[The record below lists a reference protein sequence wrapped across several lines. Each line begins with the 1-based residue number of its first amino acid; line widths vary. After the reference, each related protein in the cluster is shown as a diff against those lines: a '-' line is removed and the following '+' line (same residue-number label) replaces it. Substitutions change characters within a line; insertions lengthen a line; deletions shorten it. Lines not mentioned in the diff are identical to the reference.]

1 MELNEDVFKST
12 KIYNFIL
19 TKVKELRENILRVQ
33 LSDDEAKEKQKEIRN
48 RLDIIV
54 NELEKKIK
62 ELENNSEW
70 DRFTVAFYGETN
82 AGKSTLIETLRIMLN
97 EKEKLKDREKYK
109 EIEEH
114 INSLKNQKVVY
125 DDKIKEII
133 KKYEQALD
141 SIMENL
147 KKSEIELNDL
157 KENLKVLQD
166 LDEEFQEELNEI
178 KKVINKERSS
188 SFKNFIL
195 WLLKKL
201 PEQQNLPVTKDK
213 IKENNLKIKEIETSE
228 KIVNKKIEKINK
240 ETSTLE
246 NTKNKEIN
254 EYDKQ
259 IALLD
264 KKIQDINKE
273 LEKYCDGKI
282 IGDGSS
288 DYTRD
293 VADYE
298 IEYNGEKF
306 CLLDLPGIE
315 GNEKLV
321 LDNINKA
328 VKKSHAV
335 FYISA
340 SPNPPQSGDKE
351 NSGTIEKIKKHLGD
365 QTEVYFIYNKKIKNP
380 KILKEALID
389 NGEKESLKET
399 DKILNRI
406 LDTQYSGNISLSA
419 YPAFLA
425 VGNCYNRDETSKI
438 KFLESL
444 SVQNILSVSQV
455 EKFKNWLTEKFVTNT
470 KNKIIKANG
479 KKLSSIID
487 KTASEIEEQNNILNN
502 MRESL
507 ERNSEN
513 TESNLDN
520 VLLRTKN
527 KFRTELDNSLN
538 EFEQNLRAAVYAEID
553 RYIDNTEFK
562 QVFESKYEEYSEILS
577 SNLQTRF
584 EGINEEFKSEV
595 KRTLEEHNK
604 TRQELIRT
612 YNMRYSIE
620 EKFNF
625 HLEVKSN
632 INKVGLII
640 SVGSAIAGIIIAISN
655 PAGWIVMGLAI
666 LSGIISIFKSIWGFF
681 DNDYRAGQQRNTTD
695 SKIAEMKESLRRE
708 IDGKLPEIN
717 ENLNTVIKEIKASL
731 SGEMREFNGI
741 IDTFEKVKN
750 EFCELSLD
758 IQNKNN

>member
-1 MELNEDVFKST
+1 MILSEDVFKST

-33 LSDDEAKEKQKEIRN
+33 LSDDEAKEKQKEIKN

-97 EKEKLKDREKYK
+97 EKEKFKDREKYK

-114 INSLKNQKVVY
+114 IDSLRNQKGVY
-125 DDKIKEII
+125 DDKIKEVV
-133 KKYEQALD
+133 KKYEQTLD

-147 KKSEIELNDL
+147 KNSEIELDDL

-166 LDEEFQEELNEI
+166 SDEEFQEELNEI
-178 KKVINKERSS
+178 KKAINEERSR

-201 PEQQNLPVTKDK
+201 PEQKNLPAIKDK
-213 IKENNLKIKEIETSE
+213 IKENDLKIKEIETSE
-228 KIVNKKIEKINK
+228 KTINKKIEKI
-240 ETSTLE
+240 
-246 NTKNKEIN
+246 NKEIN

-259 IALLD
+259 IVFLD

-293 VADYE
+293 VTAYE
-298 IEYNGEKF
+298 IENNGKKF

-351 NSGTIEKIKKHLGD
+351 NSGTIEKIKQHLGD

-380 KILKEALID
+380 KILKEDLID
-389 NGEKESLKET
+389 NDEAESLKET

-425 VGNCYNRDETSKI
+425 VGNCCNRDETSKI

-444 SVQNILSVSQV
+444 SAQNILSISQV
-455 EKFKNWLTEKFVTNT
+455 EKFKKWLTESFVTDT
-470 KNKIIKANG
+470 KDKIIKANA
-479 KKLSSIID
+479 KKLSSVIN
-487 KTASEIEEQNNILNN
+487 KTALEIQQQNNILNN
-502 MRESL
+502 LRETL

-513 TESNLDN
+513 TESNLDT
-520 VLLRTKN
+520 VLLRMKN
-527 KFRTELDNSLN
+527 KFRTELDYSLN
-538 EFEQNLRAAVYAEID
+538 EFEQNLRAAVYAEIN
-553 RYIDNTEFK
+553 RCIDNTEFK

-595 KRTLEEHNK
+595 RRTLEEHNK
-604 TRQELIRT
+604 TRKELIKT
-612 YNMRYSIE
+612 YNTRYSIE

-625 HLEVKSN
+625 NFEIKSD

-666 LSGIISIFKSIWGFF
+666 LSGIVSIFKSIWGFF

-731 SGEMREFNGI
+731 SGEMREFNGV

>member
-1 MELNEDVFKST
+1 MGSNEDVFKST

-19 TKVKELRENILRVQ
+19 TKIKELRESILKVQ
-33 LSDDEAKEKQKEIRN
+33 LFDEEAKKKHEEIKSK
-48 RLDIIV
+48 LDIIV
-54 NELEKKIK
+54 NKLEKKIK

-109 EIEEH
+109 EIEDYV
-114 INSLKNQKVVY
+114 NSLKNQKEVY
-125 DDKIKEII
+125 DDKIKEIV
-133 KKYEQALD
+133 KKYEQTLD
-141 SIMENL
+141 NIMENL
-147 KKSEIELNDL
+147 KNSEIELDNL
-157 KENLKVLQD
+157 KENLKLLED
-166 LDEEFQEELNEI
+166 SDEEFQEELNEI

-201 PEQQNLPVTKDK
+201 PEQQNLLTIKDK
-213 IKENNLKIKEIETSE
+213 IKENNLKIKEIETNE
-228 KIVNKKIEKINK
+228 KTINRTIEKINK
-240 ETSTLE
+240 ETNTLE

-254 EYDKQ
+254 ENNKQ

-264 KKIQDINKE
+264 KKIQNTNKE

-293 VADYE
+293 VTSYE
-298 IEYNGEKF
+298 IEYNEEKF

-380 KILKEALID
+380 KMLKSGLID
-389 NGEKESLKET
+389 YDEDDSLKET
-399 DKILNRI
+399 DKILSRT

-425 VGNCYNRDETSKI
+425 VGNCCNRDETSKI
-438 KFLESL
+438 KFLENL
-444 SVQNILSVSQV
+444 NIETILSFSQV
-455 EKFKNWLTEKFVTNT
+455 EEFKNWLTESFVKNT
-470 KNKIIKANG
+470 KDKIRKANY
-479 KKLSSIID
+479 KKVYSVID
-487 KTASEIEEQNNILNN
+487 ETTTEIEEQNRILND

-507 ERNSEN
+507 ERNSKN
-513 TESNLDN
+513 TEGNLDS
-520 VLLRTKN
+520 VRIRMEN
-527 KFRTELDNSLN
+527 KFRTELGYSLD
-538 EFEQNLRAAVYAEID
+538 EFEQNLRASVYTEID

-562 QVFESKYEEYSEILS
+562 KIFEDRYEEYSGMLS

-584 EGINEEFKSEV
+584 EELNEEFKSEI
-595 KRTLEEHNK
+595 KNTLEEHNK
-604 TRQELIRT
+604 TRAELIKT

-620 EKFNF
+620 EKFDFNF
-625 HLEVKSN
+625 EFKSN
-632 INKVGLII
+632 INKTGMII
-640 SVGSAIAGIIIAISN
+640 SVGSAIAGIILAISN
-655 PAGWIVMGLAI
+655 PAGWVVLGLAI
-666 LSGIISIFKSIWGFF
+666 LNGLISVFKSIWGFF
-681 DNDYRAGQQRNTTD
+681 DNDYRAGQQRNTTN
-695 SKIAEMKESLRRE
+695 SKIAEIKEALRRE
-708 IDGKLPEIN
+708 VERKLPEIDK
-717 ENLNTVIKEIKASL
+717 NLNDAIKEIKESL
-731 SGEMREFNGI
+731 SDENKGVDNMIN
-741 IDTFEKVKN
+741 TFENTKN
-750 EFCELSLD
+750 DFYKLSLN
-758 IQNKNN
+758 IQNRDE

>member
-1 MELNEDVFKST
+1 MELNEDVFKTT

-19 TKVKELRENILRVQ
+19 TKVKELREHVLKMQ
-33 LSDDEAKEKQKEIRN
+33 LSDREVKEKQGEIKDG
-48 RLDIIV
+48 LDSIV
-54 NELEKKIK
+54 NKLEKKIK

-82 AGKSTLIETLRIMLN
+82 AGKSTLIEILRIMLN

-125 DDKIKEII
+125 DDKIKEIVR
-133 KKYEQALD
+133 KYEQALD

-147 KKSEIELNDL
+147 KNSEIELNDL
-157 KENLKVLQD
+157 KENLKVFQD

-201 PEQQNLPVTKDK
+201 PEQQNLPVIKDK

-228 KIVNKKIEKINK
+228 KTINKKIEKINK

-246 NTKNKEIN
+246 NNKNKEIN
-254 EYDKQ
+254 EHDKQ

-293 VADYE
+293 VTDYE

-389 NGEKESLKET
+389 NGEEESLKET

-527 KFRTELDNSLN
+527 KFRTELDYSLN

-553 RYIDNTEFK
+553 RCIDNTEFK

-584 EGINEEFKSEV
+584 EGINEEFKSDV

-625 HLEVKSN
+625 RLEVKSN

-695 SKIAEMKESLRRE
+695 SKIAEIKESLRRE

-717 ENLNTVIKEIKASL
+717 ENLNTVIKEIKDSL
-731 SGEMREFNGI
+731 STEIREFNGI

>member
-1 MELNEDVFKST
+1 MELNEDVFKTT

-19 TKVKELRENILRVQ
+19 TKVKELREHVLKMQ
-33 LSDDEAKEKQKEIRN
+33 LSDREVKEKQGEIKDG
-48 RLDIIV
+48 LDSIV
-54 NELEKKIK
+54 NKLEKKIK

-125 DDKIKEII
+125 DDKIKEIVR
-133 KKYEQALD
+133 KYEQALD

-147 KKSEIELNDL
+147 KNSEIELNDL
-157 KENLKVLQD
+157 KENLKVFQD

-201 PEQQNLPVTKDK
+201 PEQQNLPVIKDK

-228 KIVNKKIEKINK
+228 KTINKKIEKINK

-246 NTKNKEIN
+246 NNKNKEIN
-254 EYDKQ
+254 EHDKQ

-293 VADYE
+293 VTDYE

-351 NSGTIEKIKKHLGD
+351 NSGTIEKIKKHLGE

-389 NGEKESLKET
+389 NGEEESLKET

-527 KFRTELDNSLN
+527 KFRTELDYSLN

-553 RYIDNTEFK
+553 RCIDNTEFK

-584 EGINEEFKSEV
+584 EGINEEFKSDV

-625 HLEVKSN
+625 RLEVKSN

-717 ENLNTVIKEIKASL
+717 ENLNTVIKEIKDSL
-731 SGEMREFNGI
+731 STEIREFNGI

>member
-1 MELNEDVFKST
+1 MILSEDVFKST

-33 LSDDEAKEKQKEIRN
+33 LSDDEAKEKQKEIKN

-97 EKEKLKDREKYK
+97 EKEKFQDREKYK

-114 INSLKNQKVVY
+114 IDSLRSQKGVY
-125 DDKIKEII
+125 DDKIKEVV

-147 KKSEIELNDL
+147 KNSEIELDDL

-166 LDEEFQEELNEI
+166 SDEEFQEELNEI
-178 KKVINKERSS
+178 KKAINEERSR

-201 PEQQNLPVTKDK
+201 PEQKNLPAIKDK
-213 IKENNLKIKEIETSE
+213 IKENDLKIKEIETSE
-228 KIVNKKIEKINK
+228 KTINKKIEKINK

-246 NTKNKEIN
+246 NSKNKEIN

-259 IALLD
+259 IVLLD

-293 VADYE
+293 VTAYE
-298 IEYNGEKF
+298 IENNGEKF

-351 NSGTIEKIKKHLGD
+351 NSGTIEKIKQHLGD

-380 KILKEALID
+380 KILKEDLID
-389 NGEKESLKET
+389 NDEAESLKET

-425 VGNCYNRDETSKI
+425 VGNCCDRDETSKI

-444 SVQNILSVSQV
+444 SAQNILSISQV
-455 EKFKNWLTEKFVTNT
+455 EKFKKWLTESFVTDT
-470 KNKIIKANG
+470 KDKIIKANA
-479 KKLSSIID
+479 KKLSSVID
-487 KTASEIEEQNNILNN
+487 KTALEIQQQNNILNN
-502 MRESL
+502 LRETL

-513 TESNLDN
+513 TESNLDT
-520 VLLRTKN
+520 VLLRMKN
-527 KFRTELDNSLN
+527 KFRTELDYSLN
-538 EFEQNLRAAVYAEID
+538 EFEQNLRAAVYAEIN
-553 RYIDNTEFK
+553 RCIDNTEFK

-577 SNLQTRF
+577 SNLQTGF
-584 EGINEEFKSEV
+584 EGINEE
-595 KRTLEEHNK
+595 L
-604 TRQELIRT
+604 
-612 YNMRYSIE
+612 
-620 EKFNF
+620 
-625 HLEVKSN
+625 
-632 INKVGLII
+632 
-640 SVGSAIAGIIIAISN
+640 
-655 PAGWIVMGLAI
+655 
-666 LSGIISIFKSIWGFF
+666 
-681 DNDYRAGQQRNTTD
+681 
-695 SKIAEMKESLRRE
+695 
-708 IDGKLPEIN
+708 
-717 ENLNTVIKEIKASL
+717 
-731 SGEMREFNGI
+731 
-741 IDTFEKVKN
+741 
-750 EFCELSLD
+750 
-758 IQNKNN
+758 

>member
-1 MELNEDVFKST
+1 MGSNEDVFKST

-19 TKVKELRENILRVQ
+19 TKIKELRESILKVQ
-33 LSDDEAKEKQKEIRN
+33 LFDEEAKKKHEEIKSK
-48 RLDIIV
+48 LDIIV
-54 NELEKKIK
+54 NKLEKKIK

-109 EIEEH
+109 EIEDYV
-114 INSLKNQKVVY
+114 NSLKNQKEVY
-125 DDKIKEII
+125 DDKIKEIV
-133 KKYEQALD
+133 KKYEQTLD

-147 KKSEIELNDL
+147 KNSEIELDNL
-157 KENLKVLQD
+157 KENLKLLED
-166 LDEEFQEELNEI
+166 SDEEFQEELNEI
-178 KKVINKERSS
+178 KKVINKDRSS

-201 PEQQNLPVTKDK
+201 PEQQNLLTIKDK
-213 IKENNLKIKEIETSE
+213 IKENNLKIKEIETNE
-228 KIVNKKIEKINK
+228 KTINRTIEKINK
-240 ETSTLE
+240 ETNTLE

-254 EYDKQ
+254 ENNKQ

-264 KKIQDINKE
+264 KKIQNTNKE

-293 VADYE
+293 VTSYE
-298 IEYNGEKF
+298 IEYNEEKF

-380 KILKEALID
+380 KMLKSGLID
-389 NGEKESLKET
+389 YDEDDSLKET
-399 DKILNRI
+399 DKILSRT

-425 VGNCYNRDETSKI
+425 IGNCYGRNEESKR

-444 SVQNILSVSQV
+444 NAETILSFSQV
-455 EKFKNWLTEKFVTNT
+455 EEFKNWLTESFVKNT
-470 KNKIIKANG
+470 KDKIRKANY
-479 KKLSSIID
+479 KKVYSVID
-487 KTASEIEEQNNILNN
+487 ETTTEIEEQNRILND

-507 ERNSEN
+507 ERNSKN
-513 TESNLDN
+513 TEGNLDS
-520 VLLRTKN
+520 VRIKMEN
-527 KFRTELDNSLN
+527 KFRTELGYSLD
-538 EFEQNLRAAVYAEID
+538 EFEQNLRASVYTEID

-562 QVFESKYEEYSEILS
+562 KIFEDRYEEYSGMLS

-584 EGINEEFKSEV
+584 EELNEEFKSEI
-595 KRTLEEHNK
+595 KNTLEEHNK
-604 TRQELIRT
+604 TRAELIKT

-620 EKFNF
+620 EKFDFNF
-625 HLEVKSN
+625 EFKSN
-632 INKVGLII
+632 INKTGMII
-640 SVGSAIAGIIIAISN
+640 SVGSAIAGIILAISN
-655 PAGWIVMGLAI
+655 PAGWVVLGLAI
-666 LSGIISIFKSIWGFF
+666 LNGLISVFKSIWGFF
-681 DNDYRAGQQRNTTD
+681 DNDYRAGQQRNTTN
-695 SKIAEMKESLRRE
+695 SKIAEIKEALRRE
-708 IDGKLPEIN
+708 VERKLLEIDK
-717 ENLNTVIKEIKASL
+717 NLNDAIKEIKESL
-731 SGEMREFNGI
+731 SDENKEVDNMIN
-741 IDTFEKVKN
+741 TFENTKN
-750 EFCELSLD
+750 DFYKLSLN
-758 IQNKNN
+758 IQNRDE

>member
-1 MELNEDVFKST
+1 MELIEDVFKST

-19 TKVKELRENILRVQ
+19 TKVKELREHILKMQ
-33 LSDDEAKEKQKEIRN
+33 LFDEEAKEKQKEIKS

-54 NELEKKIK
+54 NKLEKKIK

-109 EIEEH
+109 EIEDH
-114 INSLKNQKVVY
+114 INSLKNQKGVY
-125 DDKIKEII
+125 DDKIKEIV

-147 KKSEIELNDL
+147 KSSEIELNDL
-157 KENLKVLQD
+157 KENLKILKD
-166 LDEEFQEELNEI
+166 SDEEFQEELNEI

-201 PEQQNLPVTKDK
+201 PEQQNLSAIKDK

-228 KIVNKKIEKINK
+228 KTINRTIEKINK
-240 ETSTLE
+240 ETSILE

-259 IALLD
+259 IVFLD
-264 KKIQDINKE
+264 KKIQDTNKE

-293 VADYE
+293 VTDYE
-298 IEYNGEKF
+298 IEYNDEKF

-351 NSGTIEKIKKHLGD
+351 DSGTIEKIKKHLGD

-380 KILKEALID
+380 KILKNALID

-399 DKILNRI
+399 GKILNRI
-406 LDTQYSGNISLSA
+406 LDTQYSGNIPLSA

-425 VGNCYNRDETSKI
+425 VGNCCNRDEISKI

-444 SVQNILSVSQV
+444 SAQNILSISKV
-455 EKFKNWLTEKFVTNT
+455 EEFKNWLIEKFVTNT
-470 KNKIIKANG
+470 KGKIIKANS

-487 KTASEIEEQNNILNN
+487 ETALEIQQQNNILNN
-502 MRESL
+502 LRETL

-513 TESNLDN
+513 TESNLDS
-520 VLLRTKN
+520 VLTRMKN
-527 KFRTELDNSLN
+527 KFRTELDYSLD
-538 EFEQNLRAAVYAEID
+538 EFEQNLRVSVYTEID

-562 QVFESKYEEYSEILS
+562 
-577 SNLQTRF
+577 
-584 EGINEEFKSEV
+584 
-595 KRTLEEHNK
+595 
-604 TRQELIRT
+604 
-612 YNMRYSIE
+612 
-620 EKFNF
+620 
-625 HLEVKSN
+625 
-632 INKVGLII
+632 
-640 SVGSAIAGIIIAISN
+640 
-655 PAGWIVMGLAI
+655 
-666 LSGIISIFKSIWGFF
+666 
-681 DNDYRAGQQRNTTD
+681 
-695 SKIAEMKESLRRE
+695 
-708 IDGKLPEIN
+708 
-717 ENLNTVIKEIKASL
+717 
-731 SGEMREFNGI
+731 
-741 IDTFEKVKN
+741 
-750 EFCELSLD
+750 
-758 IQNKNN
+758 

>member
-1 MELNEDVFKST
+1 MGSNEDVFKST

-19 TKVKELRENILRVQ
+19 TKIKELRESILKVQ
-33 LSDDEAKEKQKEIRN
+33 LFDEEAKKKHEEIKSK
-48 RLDIIV
+48 LDIIV
-54 NELEKKIK
+54 NKLEKKIK

-109 EIEEH
+109 EIEDYV
-114 INSLKNQKVVY
+114 NSLKNQKEVY
-125 DDKIKEII
+125 DDKIKEIV
-133 KKYEQALD
+133 KKYEQTLD

-147 KKSEIELNDL
+147 KNSEIELDNL
-157 KENLKVLQD
+157 KENLKLLED
-166 LDEEFQEELNEI
+166 SDEEFQEELNEI
-178 KKVINKERSS
+178 KKVINKDRSS

-201 PEQQNLPVTKDK
+201 PEQQNLLTIKDK
-213 IKENNLKIKEIETSE
+213 IKENNLKIKEIETNE
-228 KIVNKKIEKINK
+228 KTINRTIEKINK
-240 ETSTLE
+240 ETNTLE

-254 EYDKQ
+254 ENNKQ

-264 KKIQDINKE
+264 KKIQNTNKE

-293 VADYE
+293 VTSYE
-298 IEYNGEKF
+298 IEYNEEKF

-380 KILKEALID
+380 KMLKSGLID
-389 NGEKESLKET
+389 YDEDDSLKET
-399 DKILNRI
+399 DKILSRT

-425 VGNCYNRDETSKI
+425 VGNCCNRDETSKI
-438 KFLESL
+438 KFLENL
-444 SVQNILSVSQV
+444 NIETILSFSQV
-455 EKFKNWLTEKFVTNT
+455 EEFKNWLTESFVKNT
-470 KNKIIKANG
+470 KDKIRKANY
-479 KKLSSIID
+479 KKVYSVID
-487 KTASEIEEQNNILNN
+487 ETTTEIEEQNRILND

-507 ERNSEN
+507 ERNSKN
-513 TESNLDN
+513 TEGNLDS
-520 VLLRTKN
+520 VRIKMEN
-527 KFRTELDNSLN
+527 KFRTELGYSLD
-538 EFEQNLRAAVYAEID
+538 EFEQNLRASVYTEID

-562 QVFESKYEEYSEILS
+562 KIFEDRYEEYSGMLS

-584 EGINEEFKSEV
+584 EELNEEFKSEI
-595 KRTLEEHNK
+595 KNTLEEHNK
-604 TRQELIRT
+604 TRAELIKT

-620 EKFNF
+620 EKFDFNF
-625 HLEVKSN
+625 EFKSN
-632 INKVGLII
+632 INKTGMII
-640 SVGSAIAGIIIAISN
+640 SVGSAIAGIILAISN
-655 PAGWIVMGLAI
+655 PAGWVVLGLAI
-666 LSGIISIFKSIWGFF
+666 LNGLISVFKSIWGFF
-681 DNDYRAGQQRNTTD
+681 DNDYRAGQQRNTTN
-695 SKIAEMKESLRRE
+695 SKIAEIKEALRRE
-708 IDGKLPEIN
+708 VERKLLEIDK
-717 ENLNTVIKEIKASL
+717 NLNDAIKEIKESL
-731 SGEMREFNGI
+731 SDENKEVDNMIN
-741 IDTFEKVKN
+741 TFENTKN
-750 EFCELSLD
+750 DFYKLSLN
-758 IQNKNN
+758 IQNRDE

>member
-97 EKEKLKDREKYK
+97 EKEKIKDREKYK

-114 INSLKNQKVVY
+114 INSLRNQKGVY
-125 DDKIKEII
+125 DDKIKEVV

-141 SIMENL
+141 RIMENL
-147 KKSEIELNDL
+147 KNSEIELDDL

-166 LDEEFQEELNEI
+166 SDREFQEELNDI
-178 KKVINKERSS
+178 KEMINKEKSS

-195 WLLKKL
+195 WLLKRL
-201 PEQQNLPVTKDK
+201 PEQQNLPAIKDK

-228 KIVNKKIEKINK
+228 KTINRKIEKINK
-240 ETSTLE
+240 EISILE

-259 IALLD
+259 IVLLD
-264 KKIQDINKE
+264 KKIQDTNKE
-273 LEKYCDGKI
+273 FEKYCDGKI

-293 VADYE
+293 VTDYE

-380 KILKEALID
+380 KILKNILID
-389 NGEKESLKET
+389 NGEEESLKET

-425 VGNCYNRDETSKI
+425 VGNCCNRDETSKI

-470 KNKIIKANG
+470 KDKIIKANG

-487 KTASEIEEQNNILNN
+487 KTALEIEEQNNILNN

-527 KFRTELDNSLN
+527 KFRTELDYSLN
-538 EFEQNLRAAVYAEID
+538 EFEQNLRASVYTEID

-562 QVFESKYEEYSEILS
+562 KIFEDRYEEYSGMLS

-584 EGINEEFKSEV
+584 EELNEEFKSEI
-595 KRTLEEHNK
+595 KNTLEEHNK
-604 TRQELIRT
+604 TRAELIKT

-620 EKFNF
+620 EKFDFNF
-625 HLEVKSN
+625 EFKSN
-632 INKVGLII
+632 INKTGMII
-640 SVGSAIAGIIIAISN
+640 SVGSAIAGIILAISN
-655 PAGWIVMGLAI
+655 PAGWVVLGLAI
-666 LSGIISIFKSIWGFF
+666 LNGLISVFKSIWGFF
-681 DNDYRAGQQRNTTD
+681 DNDYRAGQQRNTTN
-695 SKIAEMKESLRRE
+695 SKIAEIKEALRRE
-708 IDGKLPEIN
+708 VERKLLEIDK
-717 ENLNTVIKEIKASL
+717 NLNDAIKEIKESL
-731 SGEMREFNGI
+731 SDENKEVDNMIN
-741 IDTFEKVKN
+741 TFENTKN
-750 EFCELSLD
+750 DFYKLSLN
-758 IQNKNN
+758 IQNRDE

>member
-1 MELNEDVFKST
+1 MELNEDVFKTT

-19 TKVKELRENILRVQ
+19 TKVKELREHVLKMQ
-33 LSDDEAKEKQKEIRN
+33 LSDREVKEKQGEIKDG
-48 RLDIIV
+48 LDSIV
-54 NELEKKIK
+54 NKLEKKIK

-125 DDKIKEII
+125 DDKIKEIVR
-133 KKYEQALD
+133 KYEQALD

-147 KKSEIELNDL
+147 KNSEIELNDL
-157 KENLKVLQD
+157 KENLKVFQD

-201 PEQQNLPVTKDK
+201 PEQQNLPVIKDK

-228 KIVNKKIEKINK
+228 KTINKKIEKINK

-246 NTKNKEIN
+246 NNKNKEIN
-254 EYDKQ
+254 EHDKQ

-293 VADYE
+293 VTDYE

-389 NGEKESLKET
+389 NGEEESLKET

-444 SVQNILSVSQV
+444 SVQNILSASQV

-527 KFRTELDNSLN
+527 KFRTELDYSLN
-538 EFEQNLRAAVYAEID
+538 EFEQNLRAAVYAEIN
-553 RYIDNTEFK
+553 RCIDNTEFK

-577 SNLQTRF
+577 SNLQMRF
-584 EGINEEFKSEV
+584 EGINEEFKSDV

-625 HLEVKSN
+625 RLEVKSN

-717 ENLNTVIKEIKASL
+717 ENLNTVIKEIKDSL
-731 SGEMREFNGI
+731 STEMREFNGI

>member
-1 MELNEDVFKST
+1 MILSEDVFKST

-33 LSDDEAKEKQKEIRN
+33 LSDDEAKEKQKEIKN

-97 EKEKLKDREKYK
+97 EKEKFKDREKYK

-114 INSLKNQKVVY
+114 IDSLRNQKGVY
-125 DDKIKEII
+125 DDKIKEVV
-133 KKYEQALD
+133 KKYEQTLD

-147 KKSEIELNDL
+147 KNSEIELDDL

-166 LDEEFQEELNEI
+166 SDEEFQEELNEI
-178 KKVINKERSS
+178 KKAINEERSR

-201 PEQQNLPVTKDK
+201 PEQKNLPAIKDK
-213 IKENNLKIKEIETSE
+213 IKENDLKIKEIETSE
-228 KIVNKKIEKINK
+228 KTINKKIEKINK

-246 NTKNKEIN
+246 NSKNKEIN

-259 IALLD
+259 IVFLD

-293 VADYE
+293 VTAYE
-298 IEYNGEKF
+298 IENNGKKF

-351 NSGTIEKIKKHLGD
+351 NSGTIEK
-365 QTEVYFIYNKKIKNP
+365 
-380 KILKEALID
+380 
-389 NGEKESLKET
+389 LKET

-406 LDTQYSGNISLSA
+406 LDTQYSGNISLSD

-425 VGNCYNRDETSKI
+425 VGNCCNRDETSKI

-444 SVQNILSVSQV
+444 SAQNILSISQV
-455 EKFKNWLTEKFVTNT
+455 EKFKKWLTESFVTDT
-470 KNKIIKANG
+470 KDKIIKANA
-479 KKLSSIID
+479 KKLSSVIN
-487 KTASEIEEQNNILNN
+487 KTALEIQQQNNILNN
-502 MRESL
+502 LRETL

-513 TESNLDN
+513 TESNLDT
-520 VLLRTKN
+520 VLLRMKN
-527 KFRTELDNSLN
+527 KFRTELDYSLN
-538 EFEQNLRAAVYAEID
+538 EFEQNLRAAVYAEIN
-553 RYIDNTEFK
+553 RCIDNTEFK

-595 KRTLEEHNK
+595 RRTLEEHNK
-604 TRQELIRT
+604 TRKELIKT
-612 YNMRYSIE
+612 YNTRYSIE

-625 HLEVKSN
+625 NFEIKSD

-666 LSGIISIFKSIWGFF
+666 LSGIVSIFKSIWGFF

-731 SGEMREFNGI
+731 SGEMREFNGV

>member
-1 MELNEDVFKST
+1 MILSEDVFKST

-33 LSDDEAKEKQKEIRN
+33 LSDDEAKEKQKEIKN

-97 EKEKLKDREKYK
+97 EKEKFKDREKYK
-109 EIEEH
+109 EIEEY
-114 INSLKNQKVVY
+114 IDSLRNQKGVY
-125 DDKIKEII
+125 DDKIKEVV

-147 KKSEIELNDL
+147 KNSEIELNDL

-166 LDEEFQEELNEI
+166 SDEEFQEELNEI
-178 KKVINKERSS
+178 KKAINEERSR

-201 PEQQNLPVTKDK
+201 PEQKNLPAIKDK
-213 IKENNLKIKEIETSE
+213 IKENDLKIKEIETSE
-228 KIVNKKIEKINK
+228 KTINKKIEKINK

-246 NTKNKEIN
+246 NSKNKEIN

-259 IALLD
+259 IVLLD

-293 VADYE
+293 VTAYE
-298 IEYNGEKF
+298 IENNGKKF

-351 NSGTIEKIKKHLGD
+351 NSGTIEKIKQHLGD

-380 KILKEALID
+380 KILKEDLID
-389 NGEKESLKET
+389 NDEAESLKET

-406 LDTQYSGNISLSA
+406 LDTQYK
-419 YPAFLA
+419 
-425 VGNCYNRDETSKI
+425 C
-438 KFLESL
+438 
-444 SVQNILSVSQV
+444 
-455 EKFKNWLTEKFVTNT
+455 TEYFINF
-470 KNKIIKANG
+470 
-479 KKLSSIID
+479 SS
-487 KTASEIEEQNNILNN
+487 
-502 MRESL
+502 
-507 ERNSEN
+507 
-513 TESNLDN
+513 
-520 VLLRTKN
+520 
-527 KFRTELDNSLN
+527 
-538 EFEQNLRAAVYAEID
+538 
-553 RYIDNTEFK
+553 
-562 QVFESKYEEYSEILS
+562 
-577 SNLQTRF
+577 
-584 EGINEEFKSEV
+584 
-595 KRTLEEHNK
+595 
-604 TRQELIRT
+604 
-612 YNMRYSIE
+612 
-620 EKFNF
+620 
-625 HLEVKSN
+625 
-632 INKVGLII
+632 
-640 SVGSAIAGIIIAISN
+640 
-655 PAGWIVMGLAI
+655 
-666 LSGIISIFKSIWGFF
+666 
-681 DNDYRAGQQRNTTD
+681 
-695 SKIAEMKESLRRE
+695 
-708 IDGKLPEIN
+708 
-717 ENLNTVIKEIKASL
+717 
-731 SGEMREFNGI
+731 
-741 IDTFEKVKN
+741 
-750 EFCELSLD
+750 
-758 IQNKNN
+758 

>member
-1 MELNEDVFKST
+1 MELIEDVFKST

-19 TKVKELRENILRVQ
+19 TKVKELREHILKMQ
-33 LSDDEAKEKQKEIRN
+33 LSDEEAKEKQKEIKS

-54 NELEKKIK
+54 NKLEKKIK

-109 EIEEH
+109 EIEDH
-114 INSLKNQKVVY
+114 INSLKNQKGVY
-125 DDKIKEII
+125 DDKIKEIV

-147 KKSEIELNDL
+147 KSSEIELDDL
-157 KENLKVLQD
+157 KETLKILKD
-166 LDEEFQEELNEI
+166 SDEEFQEELNEI

-201 PEQQNLPVTKDK
+201 PEQQNLPAIKDK

-228 KIVNKKIEKINK
+228 KTINRKIEKINK

-259 IALLD
+259 IVLLD
-264 KKIQDINKE
+264 KKIQDTNKE
-273 LEKYCDGKI
+273 LERYCDGKI

-293 VADYE
+293 VTDYE

-340 SPNPPQSGDKE
+340 SPNPPQSGNKE
-351 NSGTIEKIKKHLGD
+351 DSGTIKKIKKHLGD

-380 KILKEALID
+380 KILKDALID

-399 DKILNRI
+399 EKILNRI
-406 LDTQYSGNISLSA
+406 LDTQYSGNILLSA

-425 VGNCYNRDETSKI
+425 VGNCCNRDEISKI

-444 SVQNILSVSQV
+444 SAQNILSISKV
-455 EKFKNWLTEKFVTNT
+455 EEFKNWLIEKFVTNT
-470 KNKIIKANG
+470 KGKIIKANS

-487 KTASEIEEQNNILNN
+487 ETALEIQQQNNILNN
-502 MRESL
+502 LRETL

-513 TESNLDN
+513 TESNLDS
-520 VLLRTKN
+520 VLTRMKN
-527 KFRTELDNSLN
+527 KFRTELDYSLD
-538 EFEQNLRAAVYAEID
+538 EFEQNLRASVYTEID

-584 EGINEEFKSEV
+584 EGINEEFKSEI

-604 TRQELIRT
+604 TRQELIKT

-620 EKFNF
+620 EKFDFNF
-625 HLEVKSN
+625 EVKSG
-632 INKVGLII
+632 INKTGLII
-640 SVGSAIAGIIIAISN
+640 SVGSAIAGIILAMSN

-666 LSGIISIFKSIWGFF
+666 LSGIISIFKSIWGIF
-681 DNDYRAGQQRNTTD
+681 DNDYRAGQQRNTTNT
-695 SKIAEMKESLRRE
+695 KITEIKESLRRE
-708 IDGKLPEIN
+708 IEKKLSEIDK
-717 ENLNTVIKEIKASL
+717 NLNNAIKETKESL
-731 SGEMREFNGI
+731 AAEMKEYDNI

-750 EFCELSLD
+750 EFYELSLD
-758 IQNKNN
+758 IKNKNS